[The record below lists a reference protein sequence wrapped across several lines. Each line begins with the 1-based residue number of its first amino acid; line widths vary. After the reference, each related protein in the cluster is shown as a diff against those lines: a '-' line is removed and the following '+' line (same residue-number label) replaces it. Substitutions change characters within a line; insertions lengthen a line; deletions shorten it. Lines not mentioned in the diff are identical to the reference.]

1 MTGERKLKVL
11 IGCLLFKDFTG
22 SEMYVY
28 ELAKN
33 LLNLDCD
40 VTVVSPYIGGKL
52 TDLALKN
59 GIKVKDFS
67 SIKSTDTYDIIHCQH
82 KPVVEEMI
90 KLYPNTKKVCTIH
103 SEVISLENPVVHTT
117 IKKYI
122 AIRPEIKQ
130 YLINNFNIP
139 SSSIEIIYNPVD
151 ETRFKKLETKEH
163 NSVLFVGTIDYLRKN
178 TIFDLVEYTKSI
190 NKDFWLIGNNSD
202 NYLEELLKNKH
213 VKYSNAVEDVQKYVQ
228 RCDETAGILLGRT
241 TIEGW
246 LCGKSGWI
254 YDVNNKGDILSK
266 NLNPPPDDLENFYA
280 SNVAEQIKKIYTS
293 II

>member
-52 TDLALKN
+52 TDLAIKC
-59 GIKVKDFS
+59 GIKVQGFS
-67 SIKSTDTYDIIHCQH
+67 DIKGNEHYDVIHCQH
-82 KPVVEEMI
+82 KPVVQELVRI
-90 KLYPNTKKVCTIH
+90 YPKIEKVCTIH
-103 SEVISLENPVVHTT
+103 SEVISLEDPIIDSS

-122 AIRPEIKQ
+122 AIRPEIKEHLFHNFKISPF
-130 YLINNFNIP
+130 LI
-139 SSSIEIIYNPVD
+139 EVIYNPID
-151 ETRFKKLETKEH
+151 ETRFQKLDTKTH

-190 NKDFWLIGNNSD
+190 NKDFWLVGNNSD
-202 NYLEELLKNKH
+202 NYLGELLKYKH
-213 VKYSNAVEDVQKYVQ
+213 VKHSNAVEDVQKYVQ

-254 YDVNNKGDILSK
+254 YDINNKGDILSK
-266 NLNPPPDDLENFYA
+266 KLHQPPDDLDKFYA
-280 SNVAEQIKKIYTS
+280 SNVAKTIKELYIKI
-293 II
+293 